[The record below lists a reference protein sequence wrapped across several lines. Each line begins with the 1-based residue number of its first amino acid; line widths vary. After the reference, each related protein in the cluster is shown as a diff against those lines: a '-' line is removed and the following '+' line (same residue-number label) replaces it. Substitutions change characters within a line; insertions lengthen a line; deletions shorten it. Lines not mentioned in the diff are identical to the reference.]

1 MTAAGDVK
9 FNTDNS
15 AAFRSVCLFTGL
27 AAVNGQPSASTDGVP
42 VYQAP
47 NSGNAVTGASYI
59 ARASREAVLF
69 LKGSGTGT
77 VAGTFR
83 LWGYLAALGE
93 WVPVGATPAGDTTK
107 GTINAGVSIGETKAD
122 KVLHCEPFL
131 LAGLFDRLY
140 LECSAI
146 SGTLPSFE
154 AWLTT
159 AHRIQY

>member
-9 FNTDNS
+9 YNTDNS

-27 AAVNGQPSASTDGVP
+27 AAVNGQPALSTDGVP
-42 VYQAP
+42 VYRRVAQ
-47 NSGNAVTGASYI
+47 GGTDEGASYI

-69 LKGSGTGT
+69 LTGTGTGT

-83 LWGYLAALGE
+83 LWGYLAAAAAWAPLGTG
-93 WVPVGATPAGDTTK
+93 VATTK
-107 GTINAGVSIGETKAD
+107 GTINGGASIGETKAD
-122 KVLHCEPFL
+122 VVLHAEPVL

-140 LECSAI
+140 LECTAI
-146 SGTLPSFE
+146 SGSTPSFE

-159 AHRIQY
+159 AHRMQY

>member
-1 MTAAGDVK
+1 MTAAGDIK
-9 FNTDNS
+9 YNTDNS
-15 AAFRSVCLFTGL
+15 AAFRSICLFTGL
-27 AAVNGQPSASTDGVP
+27 AATNGQPSASTDGVP
-42 VYQAP
+42 VYRRVAQGGADE
-47 NSGNAVTGASYI
+47 GASFV

-69 LKGSGTGT
+69 LKGTGTGT

-107 GTINAGVSIGETKAD
+107 GIINAGVSIGETKAD

-140 LECSAI
+140 LECTAI